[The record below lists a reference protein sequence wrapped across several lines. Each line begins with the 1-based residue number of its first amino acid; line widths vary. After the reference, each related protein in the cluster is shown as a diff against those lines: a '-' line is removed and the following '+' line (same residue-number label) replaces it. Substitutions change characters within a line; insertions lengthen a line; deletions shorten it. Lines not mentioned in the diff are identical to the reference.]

1 MKHSPLGFALLF
13 AACAATPNPDRAKLE
28 PVPSPIEQTPAKAPA
43 PDGPGASGDEDA
55 VQDGAA
61 AAAVEADSAAPER
74 VVGRVGGLEIPVEE
88 FLSRLW
94 MRDGGLT
101 REVLEQIVFERL
113 TLLEADRLGLGV
125 EPNEVE
131 EILADAY
138 ASMGAK
144 LAEAGSKLTVT
155 EHIRQNLE
163 MDPAFYEG
171 HLRSDAIVQLL
182 AERCVRAWALA
193 SERALVD
200 VLEVEDEDA
209 LDAVRAALDAG
220 RTFEDVAAEFGSDRT
235 PSGAARLS
243 IVRSEN
249 HPLARLAFAT
259 RPGEVGGPLFQ
270 SGGYLLILVREHL
283 APEPFEPGS
292 SLERLTESLA
302 QTGVDNLEFVQWRAA
317 MVRRY
322 TVDLAPFFE
331 LVGDRGPQ

>member
-1 MKHSPLGFALLF
+1 MFSTAMV
-13 AACAATPNPDRAKLE
+13 R
-28 PVPSPIEQTPAKAPA
+28 
-43 PDGPGASGDEDA
+43 
-55 VQDGAA
+55 
-61 AAAVEADSAAPER
+61 DSATS
-74 VVGRVGGLEIPVEE
+74 I
-88 FLSRLW
+88 
-94 MRDGGLT
+94 
-101 REVLEQIVFERL
+101 
-113 TLLEADRLGLGV
+113 EAFYEKHHR
-125 EPNEVE
+125 
-131 EILADAY
+131 DAY
-138 ASMGAK
+138 AWAQAK
-144 LAEAGSKLTVT
+144 LK
-155 EHIRQNLE
+155 HR
-163 MDPAFYEG
+163 
-171 HLRSDAIVQLL
+171 
-182 AERCVRAWALA
+182 
-193 SERALVD
+193 
-200 VLEVEDEDA
+200 EDA